1 MVVIV
6 AAYVVPTAK
15 HALFPNQMTRL
26 EKMLR
31 RSSMDGYHLAVD
43 RKSESEIVLTVFTGG
58 RSITTEI
65 YRDVIRELRSDDHS
79 RIFFAHAINRNADGV
94 FYLSRTRI
102 EADPD
107 LNRLLKL
114 DVSVCDRIKDQTGNV
129 TYDGHE
135 PLYECEVPVKD
146 AICKAAE

>member
-6 AAYVVPTAK
+6 AAYAVPAAK

-31 RSSMDGYHLAVD
+31 HSSMEGYRIAVD

-65 YRDVIRELRSDDHS
+65 YKDVIRELGSDDGS

-107 LNRLLKL
+107 LKRLLKL